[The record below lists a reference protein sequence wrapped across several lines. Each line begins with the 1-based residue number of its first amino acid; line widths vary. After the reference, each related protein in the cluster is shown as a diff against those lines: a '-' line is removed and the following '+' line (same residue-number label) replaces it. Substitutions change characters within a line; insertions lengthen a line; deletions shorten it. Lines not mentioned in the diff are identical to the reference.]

1 MKEFLQEDFSVKI
14 QGQEYKLRELSLAQK
29 IKILNP
35 ISSLIQDLTKHMFF
49 KKSEEGKISFNFF
62 DEVSLAELNIDKI
75 ILGSIDIIPVLL
87 EMSIP
92 DFKDW
97 ENLPESQTREAL
109 SKIIEINDFKGFIA
123 NFISLAAKVI
133 H

>member
-1 MKEFLQEDFSVKI
+1 MKEFIQENFSVEI
-14 QGQEYKLRELSLAQK
+14 QGKEYKLRELSLAQK
-29 IKILNP
+29 IKFLNP
-35 ISSLIQDLTKHMFF
+35 ISSLIQDLAKHAFF
-49 KKSEEGKISFNFF
+49 KKTDEGKISFNFF

-75 ILGSIDIIPVLL
+75 ILGSIEIIPEILA
-87 EMSIP
+87 MSIP

-97 ENLPESQTREAL
+97 DNLPESATREIL

-133 H
+133 R